1 MCMTFDLWKVNW
13 SECLVIS
20 ILNFIIFKDFLT
32 NNDIMKWEVEG
43 AVLSP
48 DSLILTSKE
57 SVQDQRNTNF
67 Q

>member
-1 MCMTFDLWKVNW
+1 MCMTFDLWEVNW
-13 SECLVIS
+13 SKCLVIS